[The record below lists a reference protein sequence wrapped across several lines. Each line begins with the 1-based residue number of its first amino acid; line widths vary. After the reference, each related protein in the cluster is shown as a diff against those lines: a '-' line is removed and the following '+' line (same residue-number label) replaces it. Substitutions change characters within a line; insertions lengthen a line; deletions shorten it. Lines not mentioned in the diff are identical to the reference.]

1 MEVITSLRK
10 QEEFALDTTKAS
22 QSDILNGLK
31 KDGLVILP
39 NYIQEAVLEGL
50 NKEFENLLVT
60 RSRAIKAFDL
70 EKGAGVGI
78 TRSKLKE
85 KEFPYTHWFYNQPLM
100 HDIKDK
106 YVHPTAPLNSKI
118 YVVNDVV
125 GTTTYANTLHYDVQ
139 KCLKFFIYLNDVT
152 ANNGAFEFIGGTH
165 HWVENI
171 RRSSDAS
178 NITFENRD
186 FSRKLPFDES
196 HVIPLEAK
204 AGTMFI
210 FDTDI
215 FHRTGTTS
223 LGERKI
229 MRGHTYFDQAKG
241 NDPLFKKTI

>member
-1 MEVITSLRK
+1 M
-10 QEEFALDTTKAS
+10 
-22 QSDILNGLK
+22 
-31 KDGLVILP
+31 
-39 NYIQEAVLEGL
+39 
-50 NKEFENLLVT
+50 
-60 RSRAIKAFDL
+60 
-70 EKGAGVGI
+70 
-78 TRSKLKE
+78 
-85 KEFPYTHWFYNQPLM
+85 
-100 HDIKDK
+100 
-106 YVHPTAPLNSKI
+106 
-118 YVVNDVV
+118 
-125 GTTTYANTLHYDVQ
+125 HYDVQ

-152 ANNGAFEFIGGTH
+152 ANNGAFVFIGGTH

-241 NDPLFKKTI
+241 NDPLFKKTV